1 MERNF
6 KIVAHNSCPVQTE
19 CDTED
24 YAERIY
30 AAEYEIFKIKNGKSV
45 DKLQNE

>member
-1 MERNF
+1 MPQISKNF

-24 YAERIY
+24 YAE
-30 AAEYEIFKIKNGKSV
+30 AFMQLKIKNKNGKSV
-45 DKLQNE
+45 DKL